1 MPIETQAAYEWHV
14 PLDPTRAQTS
24 TTSPTTQQQPSSFI
38 SAFFLPAKSLN
49 EHFYNKK
56 VSIIDLKTTKTE
68 LFVIDGNG
76 LFIL

>member
-1 MPIETQAAYEWHV
+1 V
-14 PLDPTRAQTS
+14 PLDPTRAQS
-24 TTSPTTQQQPSSFI
+24 TGHTTQQPSAFI

-68 LFVIDGNG
+68 LFVIDGI
-76 LFIL
+76 ILISSFSNLLNS